1 MNQIFLGSD
10 DGHVRALFDSKLST
24 KGALLAVNR
33 AVKFVHAENME
44 LERHVLIPENLYIFK
59 VSETVHGGM
68 KIVEEKKS
76 LKDQPRKP
84 EPP

>member
-1 MNQIFLGSD
+1 M
-10 DGHVRALFDSKLST
+10 AT
-24 KGALLAVNR
+24 NR

-76 LKDQPRKP
+76 AKD
-84 EPP
+84 